1 MTTPG
6 QLKRRAQLYEQL
18 AATIAA
24 GLPLMQALEM
34 ASRNRALSGSRATIM
49 ALIGHLKD
57 GLTFAD
63 SMAKIAGW
71 IPEFDRA
78 LLSAGEQSG
87 RLDDAFRQLARNYAA
102 RARIIRDTLKKLIV
116 TMVTLHVFLIVFPLG
131 LLIAF
136 AWGIMDGNYE
146 RCIPFIIQKFV
157 AFGFMYGAAFFV
169 IYACQGNRS
178 EFWRATM
185 ERMFIWVPLLR
196 PAMINLAVARL
207 TAALEALLNAGV
219 PVIRSWELAA
229 AASGSPRLK
238 RDILAWTP
246 HLERGVT
253 PAEMISQINYLPE
266 MFTHQYLAAETSGKH
281 DETLQRLQIYFE
293 EEGFNSLEMFAK
305 VLNGI
310 VYGTVVAI
318 VVYNVISFWV
328 HYYGNMINT
337 INNA

>member
-1 MTTPG
+1 
-6 QLKRRAQLYEQL
+6 
-18 AATIAA
+18 
-24 GLPLMQALEM
+24 
-34 ASRNRALSGSRATIM
+34 
-49 ALIGHLKD
+49 
-57 GLTFAD
+57 
-63 SMAKIAGW
+63 
-71 IPEFDRA
+71 
-78 LLSAGEQSG
+78 
-87 RLDDAFRQLARNYAA
+87 
-102 RARIIRDTLKKLIV
+102 
-116 TMVTLHVFLIVFPLG
+116 
-131 LLIAF
+131 
-136 AWGIMDGNYE
+136 
-146 RCIPFIIQKFV
+146 
-157 AFGFMYGAAFFV
+157 
-169 IYACQGNRS
+169 
-178 EFWRATM
+178 
-185 ERMFIWVPLLR
+185 
-196 PAMINLAVARL
+196 
-207 TAALEALLNAGV
+207 
-219 PVIRSWELAA
+219 LAA